1 MEKFNG
7 WKNWETWNVALW
19 ISNDTWLNNLA
30 KKFKSYSNFAEFL
43 IYDFDYDGTRD
54 NVAWDLPCLDIA
66 ALDRVIADIK

>member
-19 ISNDTWLNNLA
+19 ISDDTWLNNLA

-43 IYDFDYDGTRD
+43 IYDFDYDKTRD

-66 ALDRVIADIK
+66 ALDRLIAEIK